1 MNNRRKGGAAENKR
15 KPEKERTE
23 GIFTLI
29 KNTKS
34 HQGGLRMEKMMR
46 FFKDEEGAT
55 AVEYG
60 LIVVLIAIAIIVGAG
75 LLGTNLNALFTR
87 VAGTLG
93 S

>member
-1 MNNRRKGGAAENKR
+1 
-15 KPEKERTE
+15 
-23 GIFTLI
+23 
-29 KNTKS
+29 
-34 HQGGLRMEKMMR
+34 MEKLIR

-75 LLGTNLNALFTR
+75 LLGTNLNALFNR
-87 VAGTLG
+87 VAGTLA